1 LAIRQA
7 FFILSYMKDKE
18 YKKEKRKERLKQK
31 ALERRA
37 DEILKQ
43 DEKSQKLKEQGHKI
57 DIDKFKKLF

>member
-43 DEKSQKLKEQGHKI
+43 DEKAQKLKEQGHKI
-57 DIDKFKKLF
+57 DVDKFKKLI

>member
-7 FFILSYMKDKE
+7 FFILYYMKDKE

-57 DIDKFKKLF
+57 DINKFKKLF

>member
-1 LAIRQA
+1 
-7 FFILSYMKDKE
+7 MKDKE

-57 DIDKFKKLF
+57 DINKFKKLF

>member
-7 FFILSYMKDKE
+7 FFILSCMKDKE

-43 DEKSQKLKEQGHKI
+43 DEKAQKLKEQGHKI
-57 DIDKFKKLF
+57 DVDKFKKLL